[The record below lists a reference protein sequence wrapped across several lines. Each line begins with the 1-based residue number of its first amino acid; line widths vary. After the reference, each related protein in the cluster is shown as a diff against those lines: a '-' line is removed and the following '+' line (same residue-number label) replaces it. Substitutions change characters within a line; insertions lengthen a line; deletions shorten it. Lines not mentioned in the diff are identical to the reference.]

1 MSKRILLYGTGN
13 TSEWYLNNYNFKEN
27 EIEVAGI
34 VETNKST
41 EKWGGHQVYELTEIN
56 NIQFDELWLTNCS
69 FDTFVNAI
77 SVGIQKNR
85 IVICTK
91 SIFFEYK
98 NCFDEDIK
106 YHSVEAEKYEQYTNS
121 RHALL
126 KTYTADREQLVYYTT
141 TMLNASG
148 GVTFYNEDY
157 FRYATFQ
164 MIAEEIKRNK
174 IQGDVA
180 ELGVFQGRFAR
191 CINNEFYDRKLFLF
205 DTFEGFTNKDITLEI
220 NRGYTPRKRFE
231 EGEVYSETSVDY
243 VLSIMP
249 NPDKCVVRKGYFP
262 DTIPDDE
269 IKYAFVSVDC
279 DLYSPTL
286 EALRYFYPRLSEG
299 GYMMVHDYAH
309 DDHFLG
315 VKEAINDF
323 EKESGIIRKVPLADV
338 SGTLVVC
345 K

>member
-98 NCFDEDIK
+98 NCFHEDIK

-141 TMLNASG
+141 TMFNASG

-180 ELGVFQGRFAR
+180 ELGVFKGRFAR
-191 CINNEFYDRKLFLF
+191 CINNEFSDRRIFLF
-205 DTFEGFTNKDITLEI
+205 DTFEGFDDKDIKTEI
-220 NRGYTPRKRFE
+220 DKNYTFEKRFKD
-231 EGEVYSETSVDY
+231 GTYSETSISY
-243 VLSIMP
+243 VMSIMP
-249 NPDKCVVRKGYFP
+249 NPDMCVVRKGYFP
-262 DTIPDDE
+262 DTIPDEE
-269 IKYAFVSVDC
+269 IKYSFVSIDC
-279 DLYSPTL
+279 DLYLPML
-286 EALRYFYPRLSEG
+286 EGLKYFYPRLSEG
-299 GYMMVHDYAH
+299 GYMMIHDYGH
-309 DDHFLG
+309 EDYFLG
-315 VKEAINDF
+315 VRKAVEEV
-323 EKESGIIRKVPLADV
+323 EKLFGKIHKVPLADV
-338 SGTLVVC
+338 SGTLVVS